1 MIRIFGVF
9 TIICATLAS
18 AGAARSDAPVTIFAA
33 ASLRGALEAALD
45 GSGIDARVSYGG
57 SGTMARQ
64 VAQGAPADVV
74 ILANVAWVD
83 WLEENG
89 HIAVSTRTD
98 LLGNRLVLVGP
109 RGAADLGEL
118 NADTLLERLDAG
130 RLAVGHT
137 EAVPAGI
144 YAQEWMQ
151 AAGFWEA
158 LRPQLAETENV
169 RAALALVSRGEVP
182 LGVVYASDAQADPGV
197 RIWRGSTRT
206 RTRRLSIPWHWSRGG
221 TAMAREP
228 CLNIWFPKEPKT
240 PLSRMALRV
249 SGICHDPRPWRG

>member
-197 RIWRGSTRT
+197 RI
-206 RTRRLSIPWHWSRGG
+206 L
-221 TAMAREP
+221 ARIDP
-228 CLNIWFPKEPKT
+228 DTHAPIVYP
-240 PLSRMALRV
+240 MALVTGRDSDGARAVLEHLVSERAEDAFVAHGFTRV
-249 SGICHDPRPWRG
+249 GDLP